1 MQILYQTMGEENNSD
16 QNVIILNRHIKINK
30 TKRKEVRNYVL
41 KINNK
46 VD

>member
-16 QNVIILNRHIKINK
+16 QNVILHRHIKINK

-46 VD
+46 S

>member
-1 MQILYQTMGEENNSD
+1 MSENNSD

-30 TKRKEVRNYVL
+30 TKVKEVRNYVV

-46 VD
+46 S